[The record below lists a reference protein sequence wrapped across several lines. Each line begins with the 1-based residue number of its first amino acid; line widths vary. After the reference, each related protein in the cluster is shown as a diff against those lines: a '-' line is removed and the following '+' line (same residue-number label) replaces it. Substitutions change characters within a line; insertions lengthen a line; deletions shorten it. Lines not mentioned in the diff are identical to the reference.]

1 MKTMA
6 RLLALLWLSIL
17 VVTHAQTPAQGTGTL
32 TGVVTDPD
40 GGLLPGVAVTATS
53 DTTTRS
59 VVSNASGQYV
69 ITGVPPG
76 RYRVEAALA
85 GFRTTSR
92 DAVEV
97 VAGQTTQSDF
107 VMRLGIWTRHGLQ
120 VAQTPSSLSAQSAFI
135 GHVRIREAV
144 REAEFHNSPSIE
156 WEADVLSVAKGTQY
170 VGGDRRLR
178 FWQTMAGR
186 IYVDGQIYVG
196 ESARHSSGEEFVAF
210 FSAESGGVLVERHRY
225 MTPVSGG
232 IAQWAHP
239 ELEGVQR
246 GLPVARFLD
255 AIRRLLK

>member
-1 MKTMA
+1 MA
-6 RLLALLWLSIL
+6 RLTTLLWMCFL
-17 VVTHAQTPAQGTGTL
+17 VVSYAQAPTAQGTGTL
-32 TGVVTDPD
+32 KGLVTDPA
-40 GGLLPGVAVTATS
+40 GGVLPGVTVTATS
-53 DTTTRS
+53 DTATRS
-59 VVSNASGQYV
+59 AVSNASGRFV
-69 ITGVPPG
+69 LTGVPPG
-76 RYRVEAALA
+76 KYRVEVTLA

-97 VAGQTTQSDF
+97 VAGQDTQSDF

-120 VAQTPSSLSAQSAFI
+120 GEITPSTLSAQAGFI

-156 WEADVLSVAKGTQY
+156 WVADVLSVAKGTQY
-170 VGGDRRLR
+170 VGSDRRLR

-186 IYVDGQIYVG
+186 IYVDGRTYVG
-196 ESARHSSGEEFVAF
+196 ESARHSPGEEFVAF
-210 FSAESGGVLVERHRY
+210 FSSESGGVLVERHLY

-232 IAQWAHP
+232 VTHWPRA

-246 GLPVARFLD
+246 GLPVAQFLD